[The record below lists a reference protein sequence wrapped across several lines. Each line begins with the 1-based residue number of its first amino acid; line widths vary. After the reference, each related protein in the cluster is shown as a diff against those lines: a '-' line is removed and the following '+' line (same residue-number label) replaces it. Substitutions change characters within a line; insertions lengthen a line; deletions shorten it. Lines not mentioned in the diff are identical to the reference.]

1 MSLMRR
7 LACAGLN
14 ACLAASLVGCGSKDD
29 TVNLTFQIW
38 DVAQRDGMTAMYE
51 AYTAQHPNVHIEV

>member
-7 LACAGLN
+7 LACAGLS

-38 DVAQRDGMTAMYE
+38 DVAQRDGMTAMCE

>member
-7 LACAGLN
+7 LACAGLS

-29 TVNLTFQIW
+29 TVNLTFQI
-38 DVAQRDGMTAMYE
+38 
-51 AYTAQHPNVHIEV
+51 